1 MVDINGNDWLQH
13 QKHIEFELARG
24 SAERKEILDRLL
36 TISNQQSATT
46 VSMSDLRTNIFRNM
60 DGIKDLTVIQ
70 NLQGKQIASMSME
83 LKIKAGLWG
92 ALGAT
97 IPSTVAIILMLL
109 DR

>member
-1 MVDINGNDWLQH
+1 MVDTNGWSEH
-13 QKHIEFELARG
+13 QKHIEFELKRG
-24 SAERKEILDRLL
+24 SEERKEILDRLL

-60 DGIKDLTVIQ
+60 DGIKDLTIVQ

-83 LKIKAGLWG
+83 LRIKAGLWG